1 MSRSSEEHALDRLP
15 PAAARLGHA
24 LGRPVPIAIA
34 CLVALTA
41 LGWAWLV
48 IMVAG
53 WAARGEAGALGP
65 GMGVLELLTR
75 PDGVALIGRA
85 VVDVLCRPSFGVQGM
100 SETAGQGALVL
111 AMWIAMTLAMMLPTA
126 AGMIV
131 TYAQIADTAARK
143 GEPAVSPLVLTAG
156 YVAVWLG
163 FAVVATALQAALTRL
178 ALIDSAMASA
188 SALFSGAVFIAA
200 GAYQFTALKHA
211 CVTRCQRPFPF
222 FFANWSSEPG
232 GIFRLGARQGLYCLG
247 CCWATMLAMFA
258 VGVMNVV
265 WMVALGAVMTLEKMM
280 VTTRFSRAVG
290 VVFIAIGILFAAVSV
305 AAHWP
310 AQNRPATAVP
320 SAKAD
325 SALPHRAIVPSRGG

>member
-1 MSRSSEEHALDRLP
+1 MSRSSDQHALDGLP

-34 CLVALTA
+34 CLVALA
-41 LGWAWLV
+41 GLGWIWLV
-48 IMVAG
+48 VMVAG

-65 GMGVLELLTR
+65 GMGLLDLLTR
-75 PDGVALIGRA
+75 RDGLDLVGRALI
-85 VVDVLCRPSFGVQGM
+85 DVLCRPSFGAHGVGE
-100 SETAGQGALVL
+100 SAGQGALVL

-156 YVAVWLG
+156 YVSVWLG
-163 FAVVATALQAALTRL
+163 FAVVATAMQAALTRA
-178 ALIDSAMASA
+178 ALLDSAVASA
-188 SALFSGAVFIAA
+188 SPLFSGAVFVGA

-222 FFANWSSEPG
+222 FFANWSSEPRA
-232 GIFRLGARQGLYCLG
+232 IFRLGVRQGLDCLG

-265 WMVALGAVMTLEKMM
+265 WMVALGLVMTLEKMM
-280 VTTRFSRAVG
+280 VTTRFGHAVG
-290 VVFIAIGILFAAVSV
+290 VVFIAIGGAFIAVSV

-310 AQNRPATAVP
+310 R
-320 SAKAD
+320 
-325 SALPHRAIVPSRGG
+325 

>member
-1 MSRSSEEHALDRLP
+1 LRYEVFISQPTGRHHQRAAMSRSSDQQTLDGLP

-24 LGRPVPIAIA
+24 LARPVPIAVA

-41 LGWAWLV
+41 LGWAYLAV
-48 IMVAG
+48 MVAG
-53 WAARGEAGALGP
+53 WAARGDAGALGP
-65 GMGVLELLTR
+65 GMGVIDLMTQREGF
-75 PDGVALIGRA
+75 DLIGRA
-85 VVDVLCRPSFGVQGM
+85 LVEVLCRPGFG
-100 SETAGQGALVL
+100 SPKASATAGQAVLVL
-111 AMWIAMTLAMMLPTA
+111 AMWVAMTLAMMLPTA

-143 GEPAVSPLVLTAG
+143 GEPAASPLVLTAG
-156 YVAVWLG
+156 YVGVWLG
-163 FAVVATALQAALTRL
+163 FAVVATALQVGLTQVALL
-178 ALIDSAMASA
+178 DSAMASA
-188 SALFSGAVFIAA
+188 SPLFSGAVFIGA

-222 FFANWSSEPG
+222 FFANWSSEPRA
-232 GIFRLGARQGLYCLG
+232 IFRLGVRQGLYCLG

-265 WMVALGAVMTLEKMM
+265 WMVALGLVMTLEKML

-290 VVFIAIGILFAAVSV
+290 GVFIAIGAIFIAAAV

-310 AQNRPATAVP
+310 R
-320 SAKAD
+320 
-325 SALPHRAIVPSRGG
+325 

>member
-1 MSRSSEEHALDRLP
+1 MSRLSDEHALNALPRL
-15 PAAARLGHA
+15 AARLGHA

-34 CLVALTA
+34 CLVALA
-41 LGWAWLV
+41 GLGWVWLV
-48 IMVAG
+48 VMVAG
-53 WAARGEAGALGP
+53 SAARGEAGALGP
-65 GMGVLELLTR
+65 GMGLLDLLTR
-75 PDGVALIGRA
+75 RDGLDLIGRA
-85 VVDVLCRPSFGVQGM
+85 LVEVLCRPSFGVQGA

-143 GEPAVSPLVLTAG
+143 GELAVSPLVLTAG

-163 FAVVATALQAALTRL
+163 FAVLATALQAALSRA

-188 SALFSGAVFIAA
+188 SPLFSGAVFIGA

-222 FFANWSSEPG
+222 FFANWSSEPR
-232 GIFRLGARQGLYCLG
+232 GIFRLGLQQGLYCLG

-265 WMVALGAVMTLEKMM
+265 WMVALGLVMTLEKMM
-280 VTTRFSRAVG
+280 VTPRFSHAVG
-290 VVFIAIGILFAAVSV
+290 VVFIAIGAVFIAVSV

-310 AQNRPATAVP
+310 T
-320 SAKAD
+320 
-325 SALPHRAIVPSRGG
+325 

>member
-1 MSRSSEEHALDRLP
+1 MSRSGDQPALDKLP
-15 PAAARLGHA
+15 PAAARLGRA
-24 LGRPVPIAIA
+24 LGRPVPIAVA

-41 LGWAWLV
+41 LGWLYLAM
-48 IMVAG
+48 MVAG
-53 WAARGEAGALGP
+53 WAARGDAGALGP
-65 GMGVLELLTR
+65 GMGLIDLITR
-75 PDGVALIGRA
+75 GAGVDLIGRA
-85 VVDVLCRPSFGVQGM
+85 LVDVLCRPSFGAHAL
-100 SETAGQGALVL
+100 SATAGEAALVL
-111 AMWIAMTLAMMLPTA
+111 AMWVAMTLAMMLPTA

-156 YVAVWLG
+156 YVGVWLG
-163 FAVVATALQAALTRL
+163 FAAAATAAQVALTRV

-188 SALFSGAVFIAA
+188 SPLFSGAVFIGA

-222 FFANWSSEPG
+222 FFANWSSEPR
-232 GIFRLGARQGLYCLG
+232 GIFRLGVRQGLYCLG

-265 WMVALGAVMTLEKMM
+265 WMVALGLVMTLEKMM

-290 VVFIAIGILFAAVSV
+290 GVFIAIGVAFIAAAVV
-305 AAHWP
+305 AHWP
-310 AQNRPATAVP
+310 R
-320 SAKAD
+320 
-325 SALPHRAIVPSRGG
+325 

>member
-1 MSRSSEEHALDRLP
+1 MSRLSDEQALDGLP

-24 LGRPVPIAIA
+24 LSRPVPIAVA
-34 CLVALTA
+34 CLVVLTA
-41 LGWAWLV
+41 LGWVYLAM
-48 IMVAG
+48 MVAG

-65 GMGVLELLTR
+65 GMGVIDLLTQR
-75 PDGVALIGRA
+75 QDFDLIGRA
-85 VVDVLCRPSFGVQGM
+85 LVDVLCRSSFG
-100 SETAGQGALVL
+100 SHALSATAGEAALVL
-111 AMWIAMTLAMMLPTA
+111 AMWVAMTLAMMLPTA

-156 YVAVWLG
+156 YVGVWLG
-163 FAVVATALQAALTRL
+163 FAVAAAAVQVALTRL

-188 SALFSGAVFIAA
+188 SPLFSGAVFIGA
-200 GAYQFTALKHA
+200 GAYQFTALKRA

-222 FFANWSSEPG
+222 LFANWSSERR
-232 GIFRLGARQGLYCLG
+232 GIFRLGVRQGLHCLG

-265 WMVALGAVMTLEKMM
+265 WMVALGLVMTLEKMM

-290 VVFIAIGILFAAVSV
+290 GVFIAVGAAFIAAAV

-310 AQNRPATAVP
+310 R
-320 SAKAD
+320 
-325 SALPHRAIVPSRGG
+325 

>member
-1 MSRSSEEHALDRLP
+1 MSRSSDQDALDGLSRT
-15 PAAARLGHA
+15 AARLGHA

-34 CLVALTA
+34 CLVALA
-41 LGWAWLV
+41 GLGWIWLV

-53 WAARGEAGALGP
+53 WTARGEAGALGP
-65 GMGVLELLTR
+65 GMGILDLLGR
-75 PDGVALIGRA
+75 RDGLALIGRA
-85 VVDVLCRPSFGVQGM
+85 LVEVLCRPSFGAHGASQ
-100 SETAGQGALVL
+100 TAGQGALVL

-156 YVAVWLG
+156 YVGVWLG
-163 FAVVATALQAALTRL
+163 FAVLATVLQVALTQM
-178 ALIDSAMASA
+178 ALLDAAMASA
-188 SALFSGAVFIAA
+188 SPLFSGAVFIGA

-211 CVTRCQRPFPF
+211 CLARCQRPFPF
-222 FFANWSSEPG
+222 LFANWSSEPR
-232 GIFRLGARQGLYCLG
+232 GIFRLGVRQGLHCVG

-265 WMVALGAVMTLEKMM
+265 WMVALGLVMTLEKMM
-280 VTTRFSRAVG
+280 VTTRFSHAVG
-290 VVFIAIGILFAAVSV
+290 VAFIAIGVAFIVVSV

-310 AQNRPATAVP
+310 T
-320 SAKAD
+320 
-325 SALPHRAIVPSRGG
+325 